1 MGIEPNAMGI
11 EQPYDARKHSW
22 KAKLQGL
29 LLSNFL
35 RLQCATWHKAFLG
48 LEHLDERMARNLP
61 TLGVFWHGKHVPL
74 FALLRNRQAVIFSSR
89 SRRGDVIAEIC
100 ERFGHHCVQIADHDG
115 DHALDVMRRSLAR
128 GTLGAIAVDG
138 PMGPYHAVKR
148 GAIQLASELG
158 FALLPISVAARR
170 PRVIEARWDRM
181 EIPRLFDSV
190 VLGIAEPLTIPPD
203 LAPGDLPH
211 YATSLRSS
219 LEHLDEVLEEH
230 MARRAA
236 LSISGRLR

>member
-1 MGIEPNAMGI
+1 MGTEPSDGG
-11 EQPYDARKHSW
+11 RKHPW
-22 KAKLQGL
+22 QARLKGL
-29 LLSNFL
+29 LLSNLL
-35 RLQCATWHKAFLG
+35 RLQCATWRKTFLG

-61 TLGVFWHGKHVPL
+61 TLGVFWHGKQVPL

-100 ERFGHHCVQIADHDG
+100 RRFGHYCVQIADHDG

-170 PRVIEARWDRM
+170 RRIIAVRWDRM

-190 VLGIAEPLTIPPD
+190 VLGIAEPLAIPPD

-219 LEHLDEVLEEH
+219 LEHLDEVLEERV
-230 MARRAA
+230 ARRPAR
-236 LSISGRLR
+236 SISGRLR